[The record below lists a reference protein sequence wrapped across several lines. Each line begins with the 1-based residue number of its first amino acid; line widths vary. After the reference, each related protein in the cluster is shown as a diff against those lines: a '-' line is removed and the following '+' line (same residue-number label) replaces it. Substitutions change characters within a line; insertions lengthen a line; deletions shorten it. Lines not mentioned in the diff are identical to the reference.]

1 MDYKSKIVMV
11 LENMNSKDESHFFVN
26 KYNNLILKEA
36 LLENEEINLICK
48 NNNINLTTLGLI
60 SLISYVDLDKDDVGQ
75 QYVELVL
82 NQLKSK
88 DSISNEILFVTNI
101 SFGSVDI
108 PLDLSDWG
116 IEVDSLKNFI
126 DDDYLLQGVV
136 SSTHSYWKHLTF
148 KFNKNN
154 PLFSNLD
161 VYSIGNGIL
170 GYLRFIEESS
180 KLSEYSEYFIRHE
193 EQITTLIGVPYSID
207 KISDILFEDKLSNL
221 VNYSFSKF
229 NSNMNNKVCDDF
241 ISILFI
247 FTSLYNQALNNKDIS
262 GYFIN
267 FWSLFECIIKYDQKR
282 NDKYTTKKL
291 KRIIRKIVKSADY
304 DYELL
309 DDFIDIVVKQRN
321 LLVHENKHQITQEV
335 NIFMKFI
342 IDNLLTIL
350 INNSNLVVKDYNGY
364 IKDTFLSS

>member
-1 MDYKSKIVMV
+1 
-11 LENMNSKDESHFFVN
+11 
-26 KYNNLILKEA
+26 
-36 LLENEEINLICK
+36 
-48 NNNINLTTLGLI
+48 
-60 SLISYVDLDKDDVGQ
+60 
-75 QYVELVL
+75 
-82 NQLKSK
+82 
-88 DSISNEILFVTNI
+88 
-101 SFGSVDI
+101 
-108 PLDLSDWG
+108 
-116 IEVDSLKNFI
+116 
-126 DDDYLLQGVV
+126 
-136 SSTHSYWKHLTF
+136 
-148 KFNKNN
+148 
-154 PLFSNLD
+154 
-161 VYSIGNGIL
+161 
-170 GYLRFIEESS
+170 
-180 KLSEYSEYFIRHE
+180 
-193 EQITTLIGVPYSID
+193 
-207 KISDILFEDKLSNL
+207 
-221 VNYSFSKF
+221 
-229 NSNMNNKVCDDF
+229 MNNKVCDDF